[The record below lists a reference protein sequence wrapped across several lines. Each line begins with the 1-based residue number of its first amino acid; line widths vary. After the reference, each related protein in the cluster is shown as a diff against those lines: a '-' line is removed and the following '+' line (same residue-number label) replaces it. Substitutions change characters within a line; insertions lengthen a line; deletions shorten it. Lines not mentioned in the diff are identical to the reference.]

1 VFLIKKAL
9 MLACHGIEV
18 REDMSNGELMHT
30 RDNFCLY
37 FGPAAERIAQGW
49 RPAGACS
56 REPGTAGD
64 HVQYPAPPSNG

>member
-1 VFLIKKAL
+1 
-9 MLACHGIEV
+9 
-18 REDMSNGELMHT
+18 MSNGELMHT